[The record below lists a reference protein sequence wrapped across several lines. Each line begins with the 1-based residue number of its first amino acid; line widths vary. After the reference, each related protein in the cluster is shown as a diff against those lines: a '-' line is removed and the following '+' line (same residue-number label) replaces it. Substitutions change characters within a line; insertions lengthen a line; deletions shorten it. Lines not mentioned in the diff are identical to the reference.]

1 MSIFGT
7 ITSFISGI
15 FGPAADLIDN
25 VHTSDEERLQLK
37 NKFAEIQAEVNTKMI
52 DFQTKVVE
60 LENQVRLAELA
71 SSHWL
76 AANWRP
82 ASAMFLVANIVV
94 MGWMGNDIPDA
105 IQNLSNIFIPGY
117 ALGRTAEKVSKARKK
132 IEK

>member
-1 MSIFGT
+1 MSLFST

-15 FGPAADLIDN
+15 FTPASDLIDN
-25 VHTSDEERLQLK
+25 LHTSESEKLELR
-37 NKFAEIQAEVNTKMI
+37 NKFAEIQASVNTKMI

-82 ASAMFLVANIVV
+82 ASAIFLVVNIVV
-94 MGWMGNDIPDA
+94 MGWMGTDIPDA

-117 ALGRTAEKVSKARKK
+117 ALGRTAEKVSRKLNK
-132 IEK
+132 